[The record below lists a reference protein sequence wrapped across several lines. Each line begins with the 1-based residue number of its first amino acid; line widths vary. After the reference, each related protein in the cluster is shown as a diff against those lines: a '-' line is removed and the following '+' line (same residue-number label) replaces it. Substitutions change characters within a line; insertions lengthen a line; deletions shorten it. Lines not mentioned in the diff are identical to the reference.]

1 MFSVRKDK
9 KGQRGYREMK
19 KYNVADFGALPG
31 TGKTVTGSLQSALDT
46 CFLSGGGIVEIPC
59 GEYLTGGLRLRSN
72 TELHLCAGAK
82 LIGTR
87 NPEDYNIL
95 GSDTVEPVDL
105 TAGYATKW
113 NNGLIRIL
121 KAENVKITGEDDS
134 LICGSNCYDPTG
146 EENYRGPHAISCWFS
161 KNLSFSGYTVRDS
174 ANWAHSI
181 WHSENIMADNL
192 HVYAGHDG
200 FHIRG
205 CKNTEIRSSDFIT
218 GDDAIA
224 GHGNVNVLVAD
235 CNLNTACSAFRFGAT
250 NLLVERCRFFGPA
263 KYPWRGCL
271 TDSEKINGSNVFSR
285 VPPRLSLLS
294 MFTYFAENVPHIK
307 EEPRNVVFKD
317 CVVENA
323 ERLVQYNFSGGDKWQ
338 QHWPLFDL
346 TLQNVT
352 VTGITEPIVLY
363 APPTQKLSPKF
374 ISVNISTA
382 ESYRYDS
389 VFQMAN
395 FAEFE
400 LKDCSVKTK
409 APHLI
414 KCWSEPGKLIA
425 DNFDCS
431 IPEEDYII
439 ECREPFY
446 SLDI

>member
-1 MFSVRKDK
+1 
-9 KGQRGYREMK
+9 MK

-235 CNLNTACSAFRFGAT
+235 CNLNTACSAFITERTFLWRDAALRSLRKSVARLSDRLGKNKRFK
-250 NLLVERCRFFGPA
+250 RFFQSSA
-263 KYPWRGCL
+263 QTFAFKHVH
-271 TDSEKINGSNVFSR
+271 VF
-285 VPPRLSLLS
+285 
-294 MFTYFAENVPHIK
+294 
-307 EEPRNVVFKD
+307 
-317 CVVENA
+317 
-323 ERLVQYNFSGGDKWQ
+323 
-338 QHWPLFDL
+338 
-346 TLQNVT
+346 
-352 VTGITEPIVLY
+352 
-363 APPTQKLSPKF
+363 
-374 ISVNISTA
+374 
-382 ESYRYDS
+382 
-389 VFQMAN
+389 
-395 FAEFE
+395 
-400 LKDCSVKTK
+400 
-409 APHLI
+409 
-414 KCWSEPGKLIA
+414 
-425 DNFDCS
+425 
-431 IPEEDYII
+431 
-439 ECREPFY
+439 CRECSAY
-446 SLDI
+446 KRGTAQCGL